1 MEDKIGLS
9 LGANRIGITYYKDNQ
24 FEKSLEYHLVNIQ
37 LSDSENIFAGYYN
50 AGITYWKLRNHLESL
65 QYFEKALEWT
75 KQKEVRSKASFFR
88 KLSQNVW
95 SMVNSD

>member
-50 AGITYWKLRNHLESL
+50 AGITY
-65 QYFEKALEWT
+65 
-75 KQKEVRSKASFFR
+75 
-88 KLSQNVW
+88 
-95 SMVNSD
+95 